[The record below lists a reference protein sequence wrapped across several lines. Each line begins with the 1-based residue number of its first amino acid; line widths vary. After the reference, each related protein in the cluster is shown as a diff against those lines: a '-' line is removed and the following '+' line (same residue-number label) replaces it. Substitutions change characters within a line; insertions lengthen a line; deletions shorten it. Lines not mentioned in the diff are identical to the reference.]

1 MRTPPDRRAFLRTG
15 GLAALAF
22 GATLGAPGTPALGAT
37 GTSGRDASGAGGGA
51 GTAGRDTAGASGRA
65 AAGAAG
71 KGAAGAPRPA
81 DWRAL
86 AEGLKGSLVRP
97 GDAAYDRARRLFNPA
112 FDAVRPAGVA
122 YCADPSDVAE
132 CVGFARRLGVP
143 LAVRSGGHSYAGW
156 STGTGLVLDV
166 SRMSTVRH
174 ASGRAVV
181 GAGARLVD
189 VYDRLAASGVSVPA
203 GTCATVGVSGL
214 ALGGGI
220 GVVSRKYGLTC
231 DVMESVR
238 IVTADGRLLTC
249 DANHH
254 PDLYWASRGGG
265 GGNLGVAV
273 SFEFRTH
280 PAREVTVFFLHWP
293 WSRAVGTLRAW
304 QAWAPSV
311 PDAMWSG
318 MHLSRDGGMDV
329 QVVGLYLGGRAECE
343 RLLDRLADAAGSP
356 SSSQVRQTSYRQAML
371 TMAGCGSLSVDR
383 CHLGG
388 SLPGQT
394 RGGRLSRDTFKAAS
408 HMAYRPLSEA
418 GARTLV
424 AQVARAGDH
433 TVLLDALGGA
443 VARVRPDATAF
454 PHRAALYS
462 VQYYAHHAGAAT
474 WTRTARAAMRPH
486 FGDHAYVNYIDAGL
500 SGWRSAYYGPNAAR
514 LARVKAAYDPGRLFR
529 LPQGI

>member
-15 GLAALAF
+15 GLAALA
-22 GATLGAPGTPALGAT
+22 LGAQGTPALGA
-37 GTSGRDASGAGGGA
+37 A
-51 GTAGRDTAGASGRA
+51 GTTGHDATGATGATGRGTAS
-65 AAGAAG
+65 
-71 KGAAGAPRPA
+71 APRPA

-86 AEGLKGSLVRP
+86 AGGLEGRLVRP
-97 GDAAYDRARRLFNPA
+97 GDAAYDGARKLFNPA
-112 FDAVRPAGVA
+112 FDAVRPSGVA
-122 YCADPSDVAE
+122 YCANPSDVAE
-132 CVGFARRLGVP
+132 CVAFARRLKLP

-166 SRMSTVRH
+166 SRMSKVSHT
-174 ASGRAVV
+174 SGRATV
-181 GAGARLVD
+181 GAGAKLID
-189 VYDRLAASGVSVPA
+189 VYDRLAASGVSIPA

-231 DVMESVR
+231 DVMESVQ

-249 DANHH
+249 DANHNA
-254 PDLYWASRGGG
+254 DLYWASRGGG

-273 SFEFRTH
+273 SFGFRTH
-280 PAREVTVFFLHWP
+280 PTREVTVFFLHWP
-293 WSRAVGTLRAW
+293 WSRAVRALRAW
-304 QAWAPSV
+304 QAWGPSA

-318 MHLSRDGGMDV
+318 MHLSRAGGTDV
-329 QVVGLYLGGRAECE
+329 EVVGLYLGGRAGCE

-356 SSSQVRQTSYRQAML
+356 SSSSVRQTSYRQAML
-371 TMAGCGSLSVDR
+371 TMAGCGSLSVTQ

-394 RGGRLSRDTFKAAS
+394 RGGRLSRDTFKAKS

-418 GARTLV
+418 GARALI
-424 AQVARAGDH
+424 AQVARPGEH

-462 VQYYAHHAGAAT
+462 VQYYAHHSGAAG
-474 WTRTARAAMRPH
+474 WARTAHAAMRPH
-486 FGDHAYVNYIDAGL
+486 FGDHAYVNYVDPELG
-500 SGWRSAYYGPNAAR
+500 GWRAAYYGGNATRLAQIKAAR
-514 LARVKAAYDPGRLFR
+514 DPGRLFR